1 MKFNQL
7 LSIIFMIIISNV
19 ISLELERSKK
29 RNNKKDGNLSNT
41 VSQSLQP
48 SNNSNSEQIQQ
59 PLIEN
64 TLTNTSS
71 EKPLNNTPNS
81 SSQIEAVS
89 NTLKDNTPPKVIDGS
104 TTNSETKKEI
114 NESEFT
120 LFDEINK
127 FQIELIKSLTLVYQK
142 LDSAMCMID
151 KLSGYEQFFIE
162 MKEED
167 ILKESASNFKS
178 RKTYVQTI
186 SQFNEFVTK
195 FKNEKLIEFIN
206 TLKTAP
212 LLKHDNS
219 SLKAIQ
225 AEGTQSVL
233 AVYNG
238 IKNSFRVVAKRIAE
252 MSKNKVTIENN
263 C

>member
-1 MKFNQL
+1 
-7 LSIIFMIIISNV
+7 MILISNV
-19 ISLELERSKK
+19 ISLGLERSKK
-29 RNNKKDGNLSNT
+29 RNNKRDDNLSNT
-41 VSQSLQP
+41 VSQSLQQVNKP
-48 SNNSNSEQIQQ
+48 NSSSEQLQQ
-59 PLIEN
+59 PIVEN

-71 EKPLNNTPNS
+71 EKPSINTPNS
-81 SSQIEAVS
+81 SSQIEGLS
-89 NTLKDNTPPKVIDGS
+89 DTLKDSTLPKVIDGS
-104 TTNSETKKEI
+104 TTKSETKKEI
-114 NESEFT
+114 NESEFK
-120 LFDEINK
+120 LFDEINQ

-142 LDSAMCMID
+142 LDAAMCMID

-162 MKEED
+162 MKDEE
-167 ILKESASNFKS
+167 IAKEKASDFKN

-186 SQFNEFVTK
+186 FQFNEFVTK

-206 TLKTAP
+206 MLKSAP
-212 LLKHDNS
+212 LIKNDNS